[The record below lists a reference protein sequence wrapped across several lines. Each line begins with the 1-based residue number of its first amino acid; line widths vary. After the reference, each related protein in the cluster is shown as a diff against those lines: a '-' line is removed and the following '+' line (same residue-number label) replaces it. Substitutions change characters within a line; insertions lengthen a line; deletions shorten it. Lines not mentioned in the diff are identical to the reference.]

1 MKNDENTLKIVV
13 ETECIGELGPS
24 NTLLRANGSV
34 DNLFLHRRRER
45 FTLTAYW
52 NCNLAVSMTIG
63 TTSSMAILSHVAQ
76 CDAFESIHAI
86 RLQVWRLK
94 IRAEEEIAIYFCAD
108 SLKYELTV
116 RYQQGKGRLAI

>member
-1 MKNDENTLKIVV
+1 MPTEENIASDPVKEAAPPRTACDAATFRICRQDSLKMKEKKKQIKHLRLKNDENTLKIVV

-34 DNLFLHRRRER
+34 DNLFLHRRRDR

-63 TTSSMAILSHVAQ
+63 TTSSMANS
-76 CDAFESIHAI
+76 ES
-86 RLQVWRLK
+86 RR
-94 IRAEEEIAIYFCAD
+94 
-108 SLKYELTV
+108 TM
-116 RYQQGKGRLAI
+116 